1 MEIFVVDKLVTR
13 TGTSIS
19 ITVQEQLV
27 IINLRDIHIKQH
39 KFIIIIILSQFYSLE
54 ISY

>member
-1 MEIFVVDKLVTR
+1 MEIFIVDKLVTR
-13 TGTSIS
+13 TGTSII

-27 IINLRDIHIKQH
+27 IIDLCDIHIKQH
-39 KFIIIIILSQFYSLE
+39 KFIIIIIFPQFYSLE